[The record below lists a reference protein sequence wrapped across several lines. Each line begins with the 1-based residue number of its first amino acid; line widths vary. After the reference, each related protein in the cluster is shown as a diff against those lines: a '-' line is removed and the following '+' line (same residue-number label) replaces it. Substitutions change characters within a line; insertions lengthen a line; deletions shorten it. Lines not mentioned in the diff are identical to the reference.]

1 MNGPSEEGEE
11 YRVHNQTDKEER
23 AGGGGKRKRGV
34 STWNMPPSLNYLKI
48 ADIVQPHQ
56 TPEPSDAAAGN
67 KFHGG

>member
-34 STWNMPPSLNYLKI
+34 CAWNMVRIIRTWVGKGVKLARYEEEKG
-48 ADIVQPHQ
+48 
-56 TPEPSDAAAGN
+56 EEEEEE
-67 KFHGG
+67 